1 MMEGQQA
8 AGETGEE
15 KEQRGSQTD
24 IAVQQDQD
32 GRMGAPGNQGTA
44 GDAGECP
51 ARTSRAG
58 LLGRYRG
65 AGAGARVD
73 GQNW

>member
-1 MMEGQQA
+1 MHQAARGKALAALAHGVEAGVQPFVDFMMEGQQA

-32 GRMGAPGNQGTA
+32 GAHGG
-44 GDAGECP
+44 
-51 ARTSRAG
+51 SR
-58 LLGRYRG
+58 
-65 AGAGARVD
+65 
-73 GQNW
+73 